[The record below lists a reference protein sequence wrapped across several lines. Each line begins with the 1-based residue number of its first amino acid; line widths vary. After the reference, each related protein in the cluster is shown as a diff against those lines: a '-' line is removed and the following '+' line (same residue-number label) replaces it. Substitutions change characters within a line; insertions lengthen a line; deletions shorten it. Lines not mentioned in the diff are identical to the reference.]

1 MRTHLLWIGV
11 MTASSLWLS
20 GCTQEEK
27 YPFFPEKSYDSG
39 TVIPIKISMAENGEY
54 DSYTPENDMPPRYNA
69 PLIAEW
75 AGVQTLSRTRTKE
88 SPEYNGPRIASMELT
103 ENTPSTL
110 TTRCKHSVYRCLLSS
125 DRVPKVREQL
135 CVPIGCRLYLK
146 WCFFTC
152 TEERKITHTL
162 RNDPGHRIL
171 IQYNCGIGGYPRIIY
186 I

>member
-1 MRTHLLWIGV
+1 MNKLLIMRTHLLWIGV

-27 YPFFPEKSYDSG
+27 YPFFPEKGYDSG

-54 DSYTPENDMPPRYNA
+54 NSYTPENDMAPRYNA

-103 ENTPSTL
+103 EKTPSTL
-110 TTRCKHSVYRCLLSS
+110 TTRANTLSTGVYFRLIVFRKSGNNYVFQSAADYTSMVLLH
-125 DRVPKVREQL
+125 
-135 CVPIGCRLYLK
+135 LY
-146 WCFFTC
+146 
-152 TEERKITHTL
+152 
-162 RNDPGHRIL
+162 
-171 IQYNCGIGGYPRIIY
+171 
-186 I
+186 

>member
-1 MRTHLLWIGV
+1 M
-11 MTASSLWLS
+11 
-20 GCTQEEK
+20 E
-27 YPFFPEKSYDSG
+27 SY
-39 TVIPIKISMAENGEY
+39 N
-54 DSYTPENDMPPRYNA
+54 SYTPENDMAPRYNA

-110 TTRCKHSVYRCLLSS
+110 TTRANTLSTGVYF
-125 DRVPKVREQL
+125 
-135 CVPIGCRLYLK
+135 RLIVFRKSGNNYV
-146 WCFFTC
+146 FQSAADYTSMVSFPPTC

-162 RNDPGHRIL
+162 SNDPGHRIL